1 MLLMH
6 EFWKCDYILPD
17 SNRFMKG
24 KSDENAADD
33 EETGGKKKFAGGM
46 VVEPKADIYTDF
58 VLLLDFNS
66 LYPSIIREYN
76 ICFTTV

>member
-1 MLLMH
+1 MH

-24 KSDENAADD
+24 KSDETAADD